1 MNYVRLTKL
10 CLKTPSKCY
19 KIDKKAKNG
28 CIKKYLLHH
37 DFNNFSCKNYCMI

>member
-19 KIDKKAKNG
+19 KIDKKAKN
-28 CIKKYLLHH
+28 
-37 DFNNFSCKNYCMI
+37 